1 MQGLILT
8 LVSIHVVNQGLEK
21 GLREFQFMDG
31 YKFVVAEVRLLIQL
45 SRVGLTSP
53 THPAANLVARHAGL
67 QALPVPVLGNGEG
80 LCSPSG
86 GRRPA
91 VPQRFGRV
99 GEPAGERE
107 RVSSAPGHSQE
118 PRAAQLQLEGA
129 LQVSQDEAGRRGE
142 SSPSLSLLCSS
153 PRVTFL
159 LQLAR
164 IKQAHGIDAFGRAVQ
179 AFEKV
184 HDRSSWFY
192 GVLADSPL
200 YRALPATKY
209 TDDPARHVEGFGDTE
224 ALVRLFD
231 ERSPLQALAEACG

>member
-1 MQGLILT
+1 MLGCRLSQFL
-8 LVSIHVVNQGLEK
+8 SLEMA
-21 GLREFQFMDG
+21 RG
-31 YKFVVAEVRLLIQL
+31 YVLQ
-45 SRVGLTSP
+45 VG
-53 THPAANLVARHAGL
+53 
-67 QALPVPVLGNGEG
+67 
-80 LCSPSG
+80 
-86 GRRPA
+86 
-91 VPQRFGRV
+91 
-99 GEPAGERE
+99 
-107 RVSSAPGHSQE
+107 
-118 PRAAQLQLEGA
+118 EGA
-129 LQVSQDEAGRRGE
+129 LLFPNASDEWENLLESVSEFPALQAILRSHGQRSFSLKARYKFHKTKPAVAV
-142 SSPSLSLLCSS
+142 SPASLLCSS
-153 PRVTFL
+153 PHHVTFL

-164 IKQAHGIDAFGRAVQ
+164 IKQAHGVDAFGRAVQ